1 MVFPTF
7 SQLCSGKKMAH
18 PIPLPF
24 PCPVKLGSIKGDSLE
39 ADLHDYVREGNY
51 VKVKKLLKKGVFV
64 DAVNSL
70 GQTCLFTAALLGLG
84 KIVDALLE
92 FGSHANHR
100 CYDGST
106 PVHAAAFS
114 GSRGILSRLLEEG
127 GELRVH
133 DSEGRTPQA
142 WALSAGKDSSAQ
154 MLELMQQSTLRMQ
167 AAICNLPCRLLRTA
181 GSSQAASRS
190 PASSAALL
198 QRKAESP
205 LGKLQKLKSQPSAAK
220 SVYSFGFGKFHLAGS
235 GHLGYLASLPIIGE
249 EDVAQADDEPAFS
262 YRVGPYMTMTSLV
275 WGGSRVTVKELSFQ
289 PQQSSW
295 KMRLADLLLAEQ
307 EHSSELRH
315 PHLLQLMS
323 VCLSFDLEKT
333 RLVYE
338 RVHFGSLYSILH
350 ERRAEFPVLQTET
363 IVHVLLQI
371 ADALRFL
378 HSRGFIHRSLSSFA
392 IQIVSSGEGKL
403 CNLEYLIQS
412 KDSGEYSDLTRI
424 PVPAQLFR
432 WSSPEIV
439 LGKPGTV
446 KSDVYSFCAVLQEAL
461 TESLPWKGVE
471 DSAVKQ
477 LILSGEQLEA
487 DVRLP
492 LLYYDVV
499 KSGLE
504 PRQRNRSMKL
514 QDIQYILKND
524 LKDLVKSESGHAPG
538 GIPKAQR
545 SAHLADVNICWASAF
560 SFQKRTVEFQEKEI
574 SKAGGFPAPKDSVFP
589 RESSALVVQEAAATA
604 EPPVQDRSLK
614 VSSELQTGASPSS
627 ESDVDGSL
635 CSFEMNEILASYP
648 EGPQDFL
655 EGGPGSGQALKDAE
669 RQQKEDQS
677 PWEGE
682 EEGESSGSSTGFT
695 GEEEEELEEEEEEE
709 EDEEERVREAS
720 GLSQVRRDAGRRL
733 SSPSQS
739 EQHISKCVLNLKIM
753 QSMLQ
758 QAGDSLSRTEEKL
771 HRLKAM
777 AKQKRLLQE
786 VRMNLLPKEGS
797 QGRHWDGS
805 DAPAQNTKKAFS
817 GVDIFLHQAVAPPS
831 RDYIPPPIT
840 CQAPGRD
847 SFQAV
852 PKTAK
857 QRGAIQNEKWK
868 RKIATTHH
876 DLGCSVG
883 KALDDEVSLDQEHF
897 LPHVAARSQKKL
909 NSPCQRGA
917 DPHPAARREEEKWCH
932 SKPRVEFCSQKTSE
946 KRRVMQSGWRTEVK
960 QMARRVASGRLGL
973 SCPYPASECISESE
987 AEGVKETPQ
996 HPPVPARA
1004 PKSQEQQ
1011 RCGWQPGE
1019 AAEPWDLGSE
1029 DRTSSG
1035 DSDLEPALRTPTGRS
1050 CQSPAPDEQA
1060 ESGISIPKS
1069 SVLPQQA
1076 ENLSRGHSRELHC
1089 SLNSPPDVTEEFF
1102 TPDYF
1107 LPPALEERSEPETS
1121 NTEGK
1126 AEDVCAGFLQKLPG
1140 DAASGIQAPGGKILF
1155 CSTTPQSCGS
1165 NKLGVNQLSQ
1175 MPGASLHAAREAT
1188 LWEPQEECQEKDVS
1202 VADIQ
1207 DLSSIPCE
1215 QNFQRG
1221 VECKTPRLSHAPT
1234 SASTPLGSEE
1244 KFPLAFEKYK
1254 QCRDF
1259 SSDSSF
1265 CGSQETSSTAFK
1277 TFITACE
1284 GERSM
1289 EIPVVAPR
1297 VCPFALKEPVG
1308 LPPVASSLRST
1319 RQAPALSEASPP
1331 STDELP
1337 PPAQELLDEIEHL
1350 KQQDSITP
1358 DLEGI
1363 GLQDSGV
1370 QVNALDQV
1378 QMENRESGKES
1389 ERSEKTNQSSWTKES
1404 FYLAEDTERAHS
1416 SLDDILERMLHAVP
1430 GDEEI
1435 QEQPQGHTL
1444 GAASLQDP
1452 EDAGRKNGV
1461 EERGAW
1467 AGGRAPGSCAET
1479 SADEIK
1485 DQKSH
1490 SQQQLAPAPSFR
1502 IIVLDESSLHD

>member
-1 MVFPTF
+1 
-7 SQLCSGKKMAH
+7 MAH

-24 PCPVKLGSIKGDSLE
+24 PCPVKLGSVKGDSPE
-39 ADLHDYVREGNY
+39 AELHDYVREGNY

-64 DAVNSL
+64 DAVNSM

-84 KIVDALLE
+84 KIVDVLLE
-92 FGSHANHR
+92 YGSDVNHR

-114 GSRGILSRLLEEG
+114 GSAGILSKLLAEG
-127 GELRVH
+127 GELRAH
-133 DSEGRTPQA
+133 DQQGRTPRG
-142 WALSAGKDSSAQ
+142 WALAAGKERSAQ
-154 MLELMQQSTLRMQ
+154 FQIETCLGV
-167 AAICNLPCRLLRTA
+167 NKFLLF
-181 GSSQAASRS
+181 
-190 PASSAALL
+190 LL
-198 QRKAESP
+198 LLVFRNAESP
-205 LGKLQKLKSQPSAAK
+205 LGKWKKLQGQPSVARNI
-220 SVYSFGFGKFHLAGS
+220 YSFGFGKFHLASS
-235 GHLGYLASLPIIGE
+235 GHLGYLASLPIIGDK
-249 EDVAQADDEPAFS
+249 DVVQADDEPAFS
-262 YRVGPYMTMTSLV
+262 YHLGPYMTMTNLV

-289 PQQSSW
+289 PQQHSW
-295 KMRLADLLLAEQ
+295 KLRLADLLLAEQ
-307 EHSSELRH
+307 EHSSKLRH

-323 VCLSFDLEKT
+323 VCLSWDLERT

-363 IVHVLLQI
+363 IVHVLLQVLE
-371 ADALRFL
+371 ALRFL

-392 IQIVSSGEGKL
+392 IQIVSSGEAKL
-403 CNLEYLIQS
+403 CNLEYMIQS
-412 KDSGEYSDLTRI
+412 KDSGVHSDLTRI

-432 WSSPEIV
+432 WSSPEII

-446 KSDVYSFCAVLQEAL
+446 KSDVFSFCAVLQEAL

-504 PRQRNRSMKL
+504 PKPRNRSMKL

-524 LKDLVKSESGHAPG
+524 LKDLVKSESGHSG
-538 GIPKAQR
+538 GMPKAQR
-545 SAHLADVNICWASAF
+545 SAVLADVNICWASAF
-560 SFQKRTVEFQEKEI
+560 SFQKRTVEFQEEEK
-574 SKAGGFPAPKDSVFP
+574 SKAGGFSAPQDSVLP
-589 RESSALVVQEAAATA
+589 RESKAVVVQEAAASA
-604 EPPVQDRSLK
+604 EPPVQDRSLEA
-614 VSSELQTGASPSS
+614 SSELQPGASPSS
-627 ESDVDGSL
+627 ESEVDGSL

-648 EGPQDFL
+648 EGLQEFL

-669 RQQKEDQS
+669 KQQKEDQS

-682 EEGESSGSSTGFT
+682 EEGESSGSSMGFT
-695 GEEEEELEEEEEEE
+695 GEEEEEELEEEEEEE
-709 EDEEERVREAS
+709 EEEGVREAS
-720 GLSQVRRDAGRRL
+720 GLSQRRGDPCRRL
-733 SSPSQS
+733 SSSSQS

-758 QAGDSLSRTEEKL
+758 QAGQSLSRTEEKL
-771 HRLKAM
+771 DRLKAM

-786 VRMNLLPKEGS
+786 VRMNLLPKESS
-797 QGRHWDGS
+797 QGRHWEGC
-805 DAPAQNTKKAFS
+805 DAPSQNTKKAFS
-817 GVDIFLHQAVAPPS
+817 GGDVFLHQAVAPPS

-857 QRGAIQNEKWK
+857 EREAIQNEKWK
-868 RKIATTHH
+868 REIAATHH
-876 DLGCSVG
+876 DPGCSVG
-883 KALDDEVSLDQEHF
+883 QGLDDEVSLTQEHL
-897 LPHVAARSQKKL
+897 LPHVSARCQEELSLQ
-909 NSPCQRGA
+909 CQRGA
-917 DPHPAARREEEKWCH
+917 DSQPAAGREEEKWCH
-932 SKPRVEFCSQKTSE
+932 SKPRAKFCSKKSSE

-973 SCPYPASECISESE
+973 SCPYPATECTSESE
-987 AEGVKETPQ
+987 AESVREPPQ
-996 HPPVPARA
+996 PVPGRA
-1004 PKSQEQQ
+1004 PKIQEQQ

-1019 AAEPWDLGSE
+1019 PWEE
-1029 DRTSSG
+1029 DRTDSG
-1035 DSDLEPALRTPTGRS
+1035 DSDLEPALRTSTGRS

-1107 LPPALEERSEPETS
+1107 LPSALEGRSEPETS
-1121 NTEGK
+1121 NAEGR
-1126 AEDVCAGFLQKLPG
+1126 AEAVCAGFLQKLPG

-1175 MPGASLHAAREAT
+1175 MPGASLDAAREAM

-1234 SASTPLGSEE
+1234 SVSTPLGSEE

-1254 QCRDF
+1254 QCREF

-1265 CGSQETSSTAFK
+1265 CGSQETSSTVFQ
-1277 TFITACE
+1277 TFTTACE

-1308 LPPVASSLRST
+1308 LPPVASSLRNS

-1331 STDELP
+1331 SIDELP
-1337 PPAQELLDEIEHL
+1337 PPAQELLDEI
-1350 KQQDSITP
+1350 
-1358 DLEGI
+1358 
-1363 GLQDSGV
+1363 
-1370 QVNALDQV
+1370 ALDQV
-1378 QMENRESGKES
+1378 QMEKRGKES
-1389 ERSEKTNQSSWTKES
+1389 EKNEKANQSSWTKES
-1404 FYLAEDTERAHS
+1404 FNLAEDTERAHS

-1435 QEQPQGHTL
+1435 QEQPQGHTF
-1444 GAASLQDP
+1444 GAASLQDLQDP

-1467 AGGRAPGSCAET
+1467 AGGRASGT

-1485 DQKSH
+1485 DQESH
-1490 SQQQLAPAPSFR
+1490 PQQQLASGPPFR

>member
-7 SQLCSGKKMAH
+7 SQSCSGKKMAH

-64 DAVNSL
+64 DAVNSM
-70 GQTCLFTAALLGLG
+70 GQSCLFIAALLGLG
-84 KIVDALLE
+84 KIVDVLLE
-92 FGSHANHR
+92 YGSDANHR

-114 GSRGILSRLLEEG
+114 GSRGILSKLLDQG
-127 GELRVH
+127 GDLRAH
-133 DSEGRTPQA
+133 DKEGRSAQV
-142 WALSAGKDSSAQ
+142 WALSGRKESSAQ
-154 MLELMQQSTLRMQ
+154 MLEFIQQCTLHMQ
-167 AAICNLPCRLLRTA
+167 AAIWNLPSDLLRRV
-181 GSSQAASRS
+181 GSSKALICSPSRN
-190 PASSAALL
+190 
-198 QRKAESP
+198 AESP
-205 LGKLQKLKSQPSAAK
+205 LGKLQKLKGRASVAK
-220 SVYSFGFGKFHLAGS
+220 NIYSFGFGKFHLAGS
-235 GHLGYLASLPIIGE
+235 GHLGYLASLPIIGDK
-249 EDVAQADDEPAFS
+249 DVLQADDEPAFS
-262 YRVGPYMTMTSLV
+262 YRVGPYMTMTNLM
-275 WGGSRVTVKELSFQ
+275 WGGSRVTVKELSIQ
-289 PQQSSW
+289 PQPSSW
-295 KMRLADLLLAEQ
+295 ELRLADLLLAEQ
-307 EHSSELRH
+307 EHSSKLRH

-323 VCLSFDLEKT
+323 VCLSCDLEKT

-363 IVHVLLQI
+363 LVHVLLQI
-371 ADALRFL
+371 LDALRFL

-412 KDSGEYSDLTRI
+412 KDSGEHSDLTRI

-432 WSSPEIV
+432 WSSPEII

-504 PRQRNRSMKL
+504 PKQRNRSMKL

-524 LKDLVKSESGHAPG
+524 LKDLVKSESG
-538 GIPKAQR
+538 PKAQR
-545 SAHLADVNICWASAF
+545 SALLADVNICWASAF
-560 SFQKRTVEFQEKEI
+560 SFQKRTVEFQGKET
-574 SKAGGFPAPKDSVFP
+574 SKAGGFSAPKDSVFP
-589 RESSALVVQEAAATA
+589 RESSAGVVQEAAASA
-604 EPPVQDRSLK
+604 EPPVQDRSPE

-635 CSFEMNEILASYP
+635 CSFEINEILASYP

-655 EGGPGSGQALKDAE
+655 EGGPGSGQALKDTQ

-682 EEGESSGSSTGFT
+682 EEGESSGSSTEFT
-695 GEEEEELEEEEEEE
+695 GEEEELELEEEEE

-720 GLSQVRRDAGRRL
+720 GLSQVRGDAGRRL

-739 EQHISKCVLNLKIM
+739 EQHISRCVLNLKIM
-753 QSMLQ
+753 QSLLQ

-771 HRLKAM
+771 DRLKAM

-786 VRMNLLPKEGS
+786 VRMDLLPKESS

-805 DAPAQNTKKAFS
+805 DAPSQNTKKAFS

-847 SFQAV
+847 SLQAV
-852 PKTAK
+852 PKE
-857 QRGAIQNEKWK
+857 REAIQNEKWK
-868 RKIATTHH
+868 RKIATTHR
-876 DLGCSVG
+876 DPGCSVG
-883 KALDDEVSLDQEHF
+883 KGLDDEVSPNQEHF
-897 LPHVAARSQKKL
+897 LPHVAARCQKL
-909 NSPCQRGA
+909 NLQCQRGA
-917 DPHPAARREEEKWCH
+917 DSHPAARREEEKWCH

-960 QMARRVASGRLGL
+960 QMARRVASGQLGL
-973 SCPYPASECISESE
+973 SCPYPASECTSESE
-987 AEGVKETPQ
+987 AESVKETPQ
-996 HPPVPARA
+996 QR
-1004 PKSQEQQ
+1004 QEQQ

-1019 AAEPWDLGSE
+1019 AAEPWHLGTE
-1029 DRTSSG
+1029 DRTDSG
-1035 DSDLEPALRTPTGRS
+1035 ESDLEPALRTSTGRS

-1107 LPPALEERSEPETS
+1107 LPPALEGRSEPETS
-1121 NTEGK
+1121 NAEGK

-1140 DAASGIQAPGGKILF
+1140 DAASGIEAPGGKILF
-1155 CSTTPQSCGS
+1155 CSTAAQSCGS

-1175 MPGASLHAAREAT
+1175 MPGASLDAAREAT

-1221 VECKTPRLSHAPT
+1221 VEFKTPRLSHAPT
-1234 SASTPLGSEE
+1234 SVSTPLGSEE

-1254 QCRDF
+1254 QCREF
-1259 SSDSSF
+1259 SSDFSF

-1277 TFITACE
+1277 TFTTACE
-1284 GERSM
+1284 GERSV

-1331 STDELP
+1331 SIDELP

-1370 QVNALDQV
+1370 EMNALDQV

-1389 ERSEKTNQSSWTKES
+1389 ERNEKTNQSSWTES
-1404 FYLAEDTERAHS
+1404 FHLAEDTERAHS

-1467 AGGRAPGSCAET
+1467 AGGRAPGSCAGT

-1490 SQQQLAPAPSFR
+1490 SQQQLTPAPPFR

>member
-1 MVFPTF
+1 
-7 SQLCSGKKMAH
+7 MAH

-51 VKVKKLLKKGVFV
+51 VKVKKLLKKGIFV
-64 DAVNSL
+64 DAVNSM

-84 KIVDALLE
+84 KIVDVLLE
-92 FGSHANHR
+92 YGSDANHR

-114 GSRGILSRLLEEG
+114 GSQGILSKLLDEG

-133 DSEGRTPQA
+133 DSQGRTPQL
-142 WALSAGKDSSAQ
+142 WALTASKESSAQ
-154 MLELMQQSTLRMQ
+154 MLEFMQQCTLHMQ
-167 AAICNLPCRLLRTA
+167 AAIWNLPSDLLRKV
-181 GSSQAASRS
+181 GSSKALICSPSRF
-190 PASSAALL
+190 AGLV
-198 QRKAESP
+198 QGNAETP
-205 LGKLQKLKSQPSAAK
+205 LGKLLKGQPSVAK
-220 SVYSFGFGKFHLAGS
+220 NIYSFGFGKFHLAGS
-235 GHLGYLASLPIIGE
+235 GHLGYLASLPIIGDR
-249 EDVAQADDEPAFS
+249 DVVQADDEPAFS
-262 YRVGPYMTMTSLV
+262 YPVGPYMIMTNLV
-275 WGGSRVTVKELSFQ
+275 WGGIRVTVKELSFQ
-289 PQQSSW
+289 PQQNSW
-295 KMRLADLLLAEQ
+295 KLRLADLLLAEQ
-307 EHSSELRH
+307 QHSSKLRH

-323 VCLSFDLEKT
+323 VCLSFDLERT

-363 IVHVLLQI
+363 LLHVLLQI
-371 ADALRFL
+371 LDALRFL
-378 HSRGFIHRSLSSFA
+378 HSRGFLHRSLSSFA

-403 CNLEYLIQS
+403 CNLEHMIERG
-412 KDSGEYSDLTRI
+412 DSGEHSDLTRI

-461 TESLPWKGVE
+461 TESPPWKGVE

-477 LILSGEQLEA
+477 LILSGEQLQA

-504 PRQRNRSMKL
+504 PKQRNRSMKL

-524 LKDLVKSESGHAPG
+524 LKDLVKSQSGHAAG
-538 GIPKAQR
+538 VPKAQR
-545 SAHLADVNICWASAF
+545 SAVLADVNICWASAF
-560 SFQKRTVEFQEKEI
+560 SFQKRTVELQEKEI
-574 SKAGGFPAPKDSVFP
+574 SKAGGFSAPKDSVFP
-589 RESSALVVQEAAATA
+589 KESSAVVLQEAA
-604 EPPVQDRSLK
+604 EPPEQHRSLS
-614 VSSELQTGASPSS
+614 VCSEVQPGDSPCS

-635 CSFEMNEILASYP
+635 CSFEMNEMLASYP

-669 RQQKEDQS
+669 RQQEQEQS
-677 PWEGE
+677 HWEGE
-682 EEGESSGSSTGFT
+682 EEEESSGSSTAFT
-695 GEEEEELEEEEEEE
+695 GEEEEEDEEEEEE
-709 EDEEERVREAS
+709 EDEERAREAP
-720 GLSQVRRDAGRRL
+720 GVSQVRGDAGRSL

-739 EQHISKCVLNLKIM
+739 EQHISKCALNLKIM

-758 QAGDSLSRTEEKL
+758 QAGHSLSRTEEKL
-771 HRLKAM
+771 DGLKAL
-777 AKQKRLLQE
+777 AKQRRLLQQL
-786 VRMNLLPKEGS
+786 RMNLHPKETS

-805 DAPAQNTKKAFS
+805 GAASQNTNKALA

-857 QRGAIQNEKWK
+857 EREAIQNEKWK
-868 RKIATTHH
+868 SRIAATHG
-876 DLGCSVG
+876 DPGCSVG
-883 KALDDEVSLDQEHF
+883 RGLDGEVSPNQEHF
-897 LPHVAARSQKKL
+897 LPHVSARSQKKFNL
-909 NSPCQRGA
+909 QCQRGA
-917 DPHPAARREEEKWCH
+917 DSHPAARREEEKWCH
-932 SKPRVEFCSQKTSE
+932 SKPRVEFCSKKSSE
-946 KRRVMQSGWRTEVK
+946 KRKVMQAGWRTEVK
-960 QMARRVASGRLGL
+960 QIARRVASGRLGL
-973 SCPYPASECISESE
+973 SCPYSGSECTSESE
-987 AEGVKETPQ
+987 AESVMEMPQ
-996 HPPVPARA
+996 EGPAGAPRA
-1004 PKSQEQQ
+1004 EEQQ
-1011 RCGWQPGE
+1011 SCGWQPGE
-1019 AAEPWDLGSE
+1019 AAEPWDSE
-1029 DRTSSG
+1029 DRSDSG
-1035 DSDLEPALRTPTGRS
+1035 DSDLEPAPSTSTTGRS

-1060 ESGISIPKS
+1060 VSGKSIPKS
-1069 SVLPQQA
+1069 SALPQQA

-1107 LPPALEERSEPETS
+1107 LPPALEGKSEPETS
-1121 NTEGK
+1121 DAEGK
-1126 AEDVCAGFLQKLPG
+1126 AEDVCAGFLQKSPA
-1140 DAASGIQAPGGKILF
+1140 DAAIQAPGGKILF
-1155 CSTTPQSCGS
+1155 CSTTPQSGGR

-1175 MPGASLHAAREAT
+1175 MPGASVDAAQEAM

-1221 VECKTPRLSHAPT
+1221 MECKTPRLSHAPT
-1234 SASTPLGSEE
+1234 SVSTPLGSDE

-1254 QCRDF
+1254 QCREF

-1265 CGSQETSSTAFK
+1265 CGSQETSSTVFK
-1277 TFITACE
+1277 TFTTAWE

-1297 VCPFALKEPVG
+1297 VCPFGPKEPVG
-1308 LPPVASSLRST
+1308 LPPVASSLRNT

-1331 STDELP
+1331 SSDELP

-1358 DLEGI
+1358 ALEGM
-1363 GLQDSGV
+1363 GLPDSGV

-1378 QMENRESGKES
+1378 KMENRESGKES
-1389 ERSEKTNQSSWTKES
+1389 ERNEKTNQSLWTKES
-1404 FYLAEDTERAHS
+1404 FNLAEDTERAHS
-1416 SLDDILERMLHAVP
+1416 SLDDVLERMLHAVP

-1435 QEQPQGHTL
+1435 QEEPQGHTL

-1452 EDAGRKNGV
+1452 EDAGRKNEV

-1467 AGGRAPGSCAET
+1467 AGGRTPGICAGT
-1479 SADEIK
+1479 SADEMK

-1490 SQQQLAPAPSFR
+1490 PQQQVAPAPPFR
-1502 IIVLDESSLHD
+1502 KIVLDESSLHD